1 MNDVK
6 TKLQLPAIGLI
17 IVGAL
22 NALSALV
29 LILGRIV
36 SLVKGREPVITDEDR
51 RLGYMFAG
59 IFFPIVSLLSIA
71 ASPVI
76 IFGGVQMLRARRYSL
91 AVWAAIL
98 ALIPLTSVCC
108 IPGIPIGIWAL
119 IVLRHP
125 EVRAAFEGYQPQ
137 GDNTIRTH

>member
-1 MNDVK
+1 MNDVRAR
-6 TKLQLPAIGLI
+6 LQLPAIALI
-17 IVGAL
+17 IVGTL
-22 NALSALV
+22 NALSGLV
-29 LILGRIV
+29 LILGRVV
-36 SLVKGREPVITDEDR
+36 SVVKGRDPVITDEDR

-59 IFFPIVSLLSIA
+59 IFFPIVSLISIA
-71 ASPVI
+71 AAPVI
-76 IFGGVQMLRARRYSL
+76 IFGGVQMLKQRRYSL

-125 EVRAAFEGYQPQ
+125 EVRAGFEGYQMPGREQ
-137 GDNTIRTH
+137 H